1 MRDFCWIRSF
11 ALTEAF
17 GPRKKDFKPSR
28 KQAREKQAKYKLCQ
42 KQDEEAELSYKR
54 RVSAENGIVFVPK
67 VPIQTKTTPK
77 WKGRYRS

>member
-1 MRDFCWIRSF
+1 MAWYDRLAVAGISAALNMRDFCWIRSF

-54 RVSAENGIVFVPK
+54 
-67 VPIQTKTTPK
+67 
-77 WKGRYRS
+77 